1 MLLCLNSNVI
11 MKFSCDY
18 GENHWTHGWLQ
29 SVILI
34 FFAIWLSKVLLIRR
48 HRPHVILDTQMT
60 VKYEFKIWTSARW
73 RFVVHSVQFS
83 APCLLKL
90 RKFSL
95 QRLDFEGVI
104 PLGTIYARSY
114 YSERKVFKFKIYIS
128 GKTKLGPGRLCYFCD
143 GPEAKYCYYKLKS
156 LRNPFRLKRG
166 WRLVFREVII

>member
-1 MLLCLNSNVI
+1 MVRIYCIPNSMLLCLNSNVI

-18 GENHWTHGWLQ
+18 GENHWTYGWLQ
-29 SVILI
+29 SVIFI

-73 RFVVHSVQFS
+73 RFVVHSFQFS

-104 PLGTIYARSY
+104 PLGTMPAVTIAKERYSNSKYIYQVKQNS
-114 YSERKVFKFKIYIS
+114 
-128 GKTKLGPGRLCYFCD
+128 
-143 GPEAKYCYYKLKS
+143 S
-156 LRNPFRLKRG
+156 LADS
-166 WRLVFREVII
+166 VIFVMDKKPNIATIN